1 VAERAPLLIA
11 EATVRVVRAV
21 ARVVPARL
29 KKRVEDGVFHYIFQK
44 TRVENDAYG
53 WRPPPAGGAPPAGE
67 PQSGEPPSGEPRGG
81 EPSISGNDTGPG
93 APPHA
98 PRPSGTRR

>member
-1 VAERAPLLIA
+1 MGRLTVAERGPLILA

-53 WRPPPAGGAPPAGE
+53 WRPPPAGGEPPAQG
-67 PQSGEPPSGEPRGG
+67 PNGG
-81 EPSISGNDTGPG
+81 DTGGPG
-93 APPHA
+93 SAPVGNGGNG
-98 PRPSGTRR
+98 RTSR

>member
-1 VAERAPLLIA
+1 MAERAPLLIA

-53 WRPPPAGGAPPAGE
+53 WRPPPAGG
-67 PQSGEPPSGEPRGG
+67 EPPSGEPHSG
-81 EPSISGNDTGPG
+81 EPGISGNDTGPG
-93 APPHA
+93 APPAA